1 MDADA
6 ARLAASPEGL
16 ALLESLPPYG
26 SINALTLGA
35 QLRERGADPALVS
48 VVLTQARLRAAAEPK
63 FGAFAKGMLF
73 TPAGLE
79 QATRFTVAARH
90 AARFRDAGITRVA
103 DLTTGIGADV
113 MAFAALGMG
122 AIAFER
128 DEATALIADYN
139 LRHWPEV
146 SVVHADSLATLSS
159 GSLDVEGVFA
169 DPARRT
175 THGRR
180 HDPRDYEPPLDAVLA
195 LRERFPA
202 LGVKVGPGI
211 PHASIPVSSKRA
223 PLEAQWVSVDG
234 DVVEAALWSGPLA
247 QTPGNSALVLRAGVA
262 HELHGRT
269 EHADVGALGEWILE
283 PDGAVIRSSLI
294 GELAART
301 GTRLIDPTIAY
312 LTSDTLVE
320 TPFATPFRVLDAVPY
335 NERAVASALKARGV
349 GILEIKKRGIDV
361 APEALRRRLK
371 LSGDGSATLILT
383 RVLGKRMA
391 LIAQRD
397 ATPSTPT

>member
-6 ARLAASPEGL
+6 ARLAASAEGL
-16 ALLESLPPYG
+16 ALLESLPPY
-26 SINALTLGA
+26 STVNPLTLGA
-35 QLRERGADPALVS
+35 QLRDRGADPALVS
-48 VVLTQARLRAAAEPK
+48 VVLTQSRLRAAAESK
-63 FGAFAKGMLF
+63 FGSFSKGMLF

-90 AARFRDAGITRVA
+90 ASRFRDAGIGTIA
-103 DLTTGIGADV
+103 DLTAGIGADA
-113 MAFAALGMG
+113 MAFAALGLGVM
-122 AIAFER
+122 AFER

-139 LRHWPEV
+139 LRHWPEA
-146 SVVHADSLATLSS
+146 SVVLADSLATLAS
-159 GSLDVEGVFA
+159 GDLDVEGIFA

-175 THGRR
+175 AHGRT
-180 HDPRDYEPPLDAVLA
+180 HNPRDYEPALDAVLE

-211 PHASIPVSSKRA
+211 PHDSIPASTTKA

-234 DVVEAALWSGPLA
+234 DVVEAALWCGPLA
-247 QTPGNSALVLRAGVA
+247 KTSGNSALVLRGDTA
-262 HELHGRT
+262 HELSGIT
-269 EHADVGALGEWILE
+269 DHADVGPLEEWIHE
-283 PDGAVIRSSLI
+283 PDGAVIRSGLI

-301 GTRLIDPTIAY
+301 QARLIDPTIAY
-312 LTSDTLVE
+312 LTSDKPID
-320 TPFATPFRVLDAVPY
+320 TPFAASFRVLEALPY
-335 NERAVASALKARGV
+335 SERRIAAALKARDV

-371 LSGDGSATLILT
+371 LSGNASATVILT

-391 LIAQRD
+391 LIAER
-397 ATPSTPT
+397 AVKP

>member
-6 ARLAASPEGL
+6 ARLALSPEGL

-26 SINALTLGA
+26 QINALTLGG
-35 QLRERGADPALVS
+35 QLRERGVDPALVA
-48 VVLTQARLRAAAEPK
+48 VVLTQSRLRAAAESK

-79 QATRFTVAARH
+79 QATRFHVAARH
-90 AARFRDAGITRVA
+90 ASRFREAGIDRIA
-103 DLTTGIGADV
+103 DLTAGIGADA
-113 MAFAALGMG
+113 MAFAALGI
-122 AIAFER
+122 AVLAFER
-128 DEATALIADYN
+128 DEATALIADHN
-139 LRHWPEV
+139 MRHWPDA
-146 SVVHADSLATLSS
+146 SVVHADSLEALAS
-159 GSLDVEGVFA
+159 GDLDVEGIFA

-175 THGRR
+175 AHGRK

-211 PHASIPVSSKRA
+211 PHDAIPPSRKKA

-234 DVVEAALWSGPLA
+234 DVVEAALWCGPLA
-247 QTPGNSALVLRAGVA
+247 RTAGNSALVLRADAA
-262 HELHGRT
+262 HELHGST
-269 EHADVGALGEWILE
+269 EHADVGPLSEWVLE
-283 PDGAVIRSSLI
+283 PDGAVIRSGLI

-312 LTSDTLVE
+312 LTSASAVD
-320 TPFATPFRVLDAVPY
+320 TPFATAFRVLEILPY
-335 NERAVASALKARGV
+335 SERGLASALKARGI
-349 GILEIKKRGIDV
+349 GSLEIKKRGIDV

-371 LSGDGSATLILT
+371 LSGDASATVILT

-391 LIAQRD
+391 LIAERP
-397 ATPSTPT
+397 ATPSG